1 MTTQPIAEPAQLQ
14 RITRTL
20 ARFALSFVVIAI
32 IVGAFLLPY
41 LWMVSSAFK
50 NQTAIF
56 DELNPLSWKVFLPVG
71 GTIDNFVA
79 LFEKGIGLALVN
91 SLIVASIQVGGTLVV
106 CTLAAYALTRI
117 SFKGRSVVF
126 AVILATFMLPAEALV
141 VPMYG
146 VVAGLNLQ
154 DTLLAVALPWV
165 SSVFGLFLLKQ
176 AFEEI
181 PMELDEAARLDG
193 AGHFRVFW
201 SIILPNVRT
210 SLATLC
216 LVTFLFSWNAFLW
229 PLTVVQSSQNQVV
242 QVAIAQS
249 VSAGELPNWGL
260 TFAGAAVAT
269 VPLILLFLFAQRFF
283 VQGLASS
290 GLK

>member
-1 MTTQPIAEPAQLQ
+1 MTTHPTAEPGGSRGIGIRSWRLIASLV
-14 RITRTL
+14 II
-20 ARFALSFVVIAI
+20 AL
-32 IVGAFLLPY
+32 IVCVFLLPY
-41 LWMVSSAFK
+41 LWMVSSALK
-50 NQTAIF
+50 DQNNIF
-56 DELNPLSWKVFLPVG
+56 ADLSPFSWKVFVPVG
-71 GTIDNFVA
+71 GTLENFLA
-79 LFEKGIGLALVN
+79 LFEKGIGRALLNSVVVALIQVVG
-91 SLIVASIQVGGTLVV
+91 SLIVCS
-106 CTLAAYALTRI
+106 LAAYALTRI
-117 SFKGRSVVF
+117 TFAGRKVIF
-126 AVILATFMLPAEALV
+126 ALILATFMLPAEALV

-146 VVAGLNLQ
+146 VIAGLQLQ

-165 SSVFGLFLLKQ
+165 ASVFGLFLLKQ

-181 PMELDEAARLDG
+181 PMELDEAAKLDG

-210 SLATLC
+210 PLATLC

-229 PLTVVQSSQNQVV
+229 PLTVVQSPQNQVI

-249 VSAGELPNWGL
+249 VAAGELPNWGV

-269 VPLILLFLFAQRFF
+269 LPLILLFLFAQRFF